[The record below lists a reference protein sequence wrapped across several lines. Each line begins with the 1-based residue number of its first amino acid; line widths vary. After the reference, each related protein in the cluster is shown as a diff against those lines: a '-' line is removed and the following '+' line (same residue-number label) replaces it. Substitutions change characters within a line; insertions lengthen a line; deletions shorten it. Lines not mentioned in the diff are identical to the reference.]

1 MARRRDMS
9 DDACPVARAV
19 DAVGDRWSLLIVRD
33 AFDGVRRF
41 SEFQRNLGIA
51 RNMLADR
58 LKTLVEAGVLAAAP
72 ASDGSAH
79 HEYVLTDKG
88 RALFPVVVALR
99 QWGESQL
106 FGAGEPHSRLVER
119 RSGLPVAPIG
129 PRARRGRRGGV
140 NRFGAPALARAAQ
153 RVKRRA

>member
-9 DDACPVARAV
+9 ADDCPVARAV
-19 DAVGDRWSLLIVRD
+19 DAIGDRWSLLIVRD

-41 SEFQRNLGIA
+41 TVFQRNLGIA

-58 LKTLVEAGVLAAAP
+58 LKTLVDSGVLAAAP
-72 ASDGSAH
+72 ASDGSTYQ
-79 HEYVLTDKG
+79 EYVLTDKG

-106 FGAGEPHSRLVER
+106 FAAGERHLRLVER
-119 RSGLPVAPIG
+119 RSGRPVAAMA
-129 PRARRGRRGGV
+129 PRTHGGRVLRPEDAVVDKLGSGGE
-140 NRFGAPALARAAQ
+140 Q
-153 RVKRRA
+153 

>member
-9 DDACPVARAV
+9 ADACPVARAV

-41 SEFQRNLGIA
+41 TEFQRSLGIA

-58 LKTLVEAGVLAAAP
+58 LKTLVDTGVLAAAP

-99 QWGESQL
+99 QWGEARL
-106 FGAGEPHSRLVER
+106 FAADEPRSRLVER
-119 RSGLPVAPIG
+119 RSGRPVAAMA
-129 PRARRGRRGGV
+129 PRTHGGRVLRPEDAFVDKLGTDDE
-140 NRFGAPALARAAQ
+140 R
-153 RVKRRA
+153 